1 MSATPRVCARVT
13 LSPQEIDRW
22 PDTPVARALATLWPR
37 SRTATFSL
45 PAMDRA
51 VPICRSLTRSWL
63 AQQRFKDEDICD
75 TVLLIST
82 ELATNAIVH
91 TGSAVITMSL
101 RRNKDH
107 LRIQV
112 RDQGTQ
118 SAGKHWHNTSGF
130 GRGLEIIASYAGV
143 LGTRRGADG
152 TRTMWATVNLA

>member
-1 MSATPRVCARVT
+1 
-13 LSPQEIDRW
+13 
-22 PDTPVARALATLWPR
+22 
-37 SRTATFSL
+37 
-45 PAMDRA
+45 MDRA

-63 AQQRFKDEDICD
+63 AQQRIADEDVFD

-91 TGSAVITMSL
+91 TGSAMITMSL